1 MQYNRVCYNTLLS
14 CTVQYLMHRSLVQFS
29 VIFSYH
35 AVHTPCPNKI
45 SIKKF
50 AFFVTTSILNI
61 SSKIVLTSI
70 FGHFGWTLF
79 EKNHFLYIFINVTKL
94 YQILICFTKIAITRS
109 IIMLQ
114 FGFSIQK
121 KAIDIGYFFSIE

>member
-1 MQYNRVCYNTLLS
+1 MEEIDN
-14 CTVQYLMHRSLVQFS
+14 
-29 VIFSYH
+29 
-35 AVHTPCPNKI
+35 TPCPKKI

-79 EKNHFLYIFINVTKL
+79 EKNQFLYIFINVTKL
-94 YQILICFTKIAITRS
+94 YQFLICFTKIAITWS
-109 IIMLQ
+109 ILLLQ
-114 FGFSIQK
+114 FCFGTQK
-121 KAIDIGYFFSIE
+121 KATNTSYILSID